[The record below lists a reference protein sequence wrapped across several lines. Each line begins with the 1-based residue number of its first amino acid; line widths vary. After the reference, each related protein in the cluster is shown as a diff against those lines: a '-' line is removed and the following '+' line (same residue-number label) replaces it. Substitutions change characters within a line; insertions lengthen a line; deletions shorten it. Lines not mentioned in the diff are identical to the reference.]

1 MLWVRISIRVR
12 CTTYVIMF
20 VSDLWFSLGSLVSS
34 TNKTDRHD
42 ITEILLKVVLNT
54 INHTHHLYLSTR
66 KIILHFSSTEEQE
79 VVPPPRATP
88 ISDKTRP
95 TLPKS
100 IKKND
105 CCVWD
110 IHDNFHITLHTAC
123 NVQVP
128 ENYKNVVSILK
139 ISLFVLWKLNFFTA
153 LSDIEQNY
161 MLCK

>member
-42 ITEILLKVVLNT
+42 ITEILLKVVLIT

-79 VVPPPRATP
+79 VVPPPRTTTT
-88 ISDKTRP
+88 IDK

>member
-1 MLWVRISIRVR
+1 MLI
-12 CTTYVIMF
+12 
-20 VSDLWFSLGSLVSS
+20 
-34 TNKTDRHD
+34 
-42 ITEILLKVVLNT
+42 T
-54 INHTHHLYLSTR
+54 INHNHHFYLSTR

-79 VVPPPRATP
+79 VAPPPRATT
-88 ISDKTRP
+88 IEKMRQTI
-95 TLPKS
+95 S

-110 IHDNFHITLHTAC
+110 IHNNFHITLHAAC

-139 ISLFVLWKLNFFTA
+139 ISLFVLFVNFFTA